1 MILKTSAIVS
11 ETRKKRSV
19 FNRILMINHGLSTE
33 KCILFITVFREANS
47 RPIPL

>member
-19 FNRILMINHGLSTE
+19 FNRILMINHGLGIALQYSA
-33 KCILFITVFREANS
+33 CRI
-47 RPIPL
+47 